1 MFGDTSRLQKTSIFF
16 IGHGLAALAFV
27 VSGVKNALRRRAAA
41 ACDAPMLL
49 GPLGPYCLT
58 MLVVNGSRMLIPRLK
73 SYLSIVTAVLILGQ
87 MAAAQAEALPDFTD
101 LVVQAS
107 PAVVNI
113 STRQK
118 MPERSTV
125 SNQMPDLEG
134 LPPQLREF
142 FERNIPK
149 GQRTPKGDRQRETQS
164 LGSGFIISAD
174 GYVLTNNHVIDGADE
189 ILVRLS
195 DRSELKAKLIGTDP
209 RTDVAV
215 LKIEGKDLP
224 IVKIGNS
231 EKLKVGEWV
240 LAIGSPFGFDHSVT
254 KGIVSAKGRS
264 LPNDTYVPF
273 IQTDVAIN
281 PGNSGGPLFNMSG
294 EVVGINSQIFTR
306 SGGFMGLSFAIPIDV
321 AMDVA
326 NQLKAGGKVNRG
338 WLGVVIQEVNKD
350 LAESFGLD
358 KPAGALVAQVL
369 ENGPAAKG
377 GVQVGDVIL
386 SANGQPI
393 VMSADLP
400 HLVGNLKDGSKADL
414 EVIRDGKR
422 KNLTVTIGA
431 LPEEGQEMD
440 VPDSGVER
448 SSNRLGVSVVD
459 LSAEQKKSYDLKGGV
474 VIKEV
479 QDGPA
484 ALIGLQP
491 GDVITHLNNQAI
503 TSAKNF
509 TEVAK
514 ELPKNRSVSMRV
526 LRQGRASFITFKL
539 AE

>member
-1 MFGDTSRLQKTSIFF
+1 MS
-16 IGHGLAALAFV
+16 
-27 VSGVKNALRRRAAA
+27 
-41 ACDAPMLL
+41 
-49 GPLGPYCLT
+49 
-58 MLVVNGSRMLIPRLK
+58 IPRLK
-73 SYLSIVTAVLILGQ
+73 SYLSLFAAVLMLGQ
-87 MAAAQAEALPDFTD
+87 VLNAQAEALPDFTT
-101 LVVQAS
+101 LVEQAS

-113 STRQK
+113 STKQK
-118 MPERSTV
+118 LPDRKYAAG
-125 SNQMPDLEG
+125 QMPDLEG
-134 LPPQLREF
+134 LPPMFREF
-142 FERNIPK
+142 FERNMP
-149 GQRTPKGDRQRETQS
+149 QAPRSPRGDRQREAQS

-174 GYVLTNNHVIDGADE
+174 GYILTNNHVVADADE
-189 ILVRLS
+189 IIVRLS
-195 DRSELKAKLIGTDP
+195 DRSELQAKLVGTDP
-209 RTDVAV
+209 RTDVAL
-215 LKIEGKDLP
+215 LKVDGKNLP
-224 IVKIGNS
+224 TVKLGDS

-254 KGIVSAKGRS
+254 KGIVSAKGRT

-281 PGNSGGPLFNMSG
+281 PGNSGGPLFNMNG

-321 AMDVA
+321 ALDVS
-326 NQLKAGGKVNRG
+326 NQLKKDGKVSRG

-369 ENGPAAKG
+369 EDGPAAKG
-377 GVQVGDVIL
+377 GLQVGDVIL
-386 SANGQPI
+386 SMNGQPI

-400 HLVGNLKDGSKADL
+400 HLVGGLKDGAKAKL
-414 EVIRDGKR
+414 EIIRNGKR
-422 KNLTVTIGA
+422 QNLDVTIGA
-431 LPEEGQEMD
+431 LPDEDQD
-440 VPDSGVER
+440 VTTSANGGVER
-448 SSNRLGVSVVD
+448 SSNRLGVSVAD
-459 LSAEQKKSYDLKGGV
+459 LTAEQKKTLELKGGV

-484 ALIGLQP
+484 AMIGLRP
-491 GDVITHLNNQAI
+491 GDVISHLNNQAI
-503 TSAKNF
+503 LSAKNF
-509 TEVAK
+509 TEIAK

>member
-1 MFGDTSRLQKTSIFF
+1 MS
-16 IGHGLAALAFV
+16 
-27 VSGVKNALRRRAAA
+27 
-41 ACDAPMLL
+41 
-49 GPLGPYCLT
+49 
-58 MLVVNGSRMLIPRLK
+58 IPRLK
-73 SYLSIVTAVLILGQ
+73 SYLSLMAAVLMLGQ
-87 MAAAQAEALPDFTD
+87 VVTAQAEALPDFTS
-101 LVVQAS
+101 LVEQAS

-118 MPERSTV
+118 LPDRAV
-125 SNQMPDLEG
+125 AQGQMPDLEG
-134 LPPQLREF
+134 LPPMLREF
-142 FERNIPK
+142 LERSMPP
-149 GQRTPKGDRQRETQS
+149 GSRPPGSGSGKGDRQREAQS
-164 LGSGFIISAD
+164 LGSGFIISTD

-189 ILVRLS
+189 ILVRLA
-195 DRSELKAKLIGTDP
+195 DRSELKAKLVGTDP
-209 RTDVAV
+209 RTDVAL

-224 IVKIGNS
+224 TVKLGNS
-231 EKLKVGEWV
+231 DKLKVGEWV

-264 LPNDTYVPF
+264 LPNDNYVPF

-281 PGNSGGPLFNMSG
+281 PGNSGGPLFNMAG

-321 AMDVA
+321 ALDVS
-326 NQLKAGGKVNRG
+326 NQLKASGKVNRG

-369 ENGPAAKG
+369 DDGPAAKG
-377 GVQVGDVIL
+377 GLQVGDVIL

-400 HLVGNLKDGSKADL
+400 HLIGNLKDGSKAEL

-422 KNLTVTIGA
+422 QKLTVTVGA
-431 LPEEGQEMD
+431 LPDEGKEMGSSED
-440 VPDSGVER
+440 GAER
-448 SSNRLGVSVVD
+448 NSNRLGVSVAE
-459 LSAEQKKSYDLKGGV
+459 LTAEQMKSLDLKGGV
-474 VIKEV
+474 IIKDV

-484 ALIGLQP
+484 SLIGLQT
-491 GDVITHLNNQAI
+491 GDVITHLNNQPI
-503 TSAKNF
+503 TSTKQF

-514 ELPKNRSVSMRV
+514 DLPKNRSVSMRV
-526 LRQGRASFITFKL
+526 LRQGRATFITFKL
-539 AE
+539 PE

>member
-1 MFGDTSRLQKTSIFF
+1 MS
-16 IGHGLAALAFV
+16 
-27 VSGVKNALRRRAAA
+27 
-41 ACDAPMLL
+41 
-49 GPLGPYCLT
+49 
-58 MLVVNGSRMLIPRLK
+58 IPRLK
-73 SYLSIVTAVLILGQ
+73 SYFSL
-87 MAAAQAEALPDFTD
+87 MAAALMLGQIAAVQAEDLPDFTG
-101 LVVQAS
+101 LVEQAS

-118 MPERSTV
+118 MPERAV
-125 SNQMPDLEG
+125 AGQMPDMEG
-134 LPPQLREF
+134 LPPMLREF
-142 FERNIPK
+142 LERSVPP
-149 GQRTPKGDRQRETQS
+149 GSRSPGRGDRQREAQS
-164 LGSGFIISAD
+164 LGSGFIISDD
-174 GYVLTNNHVIDGADE
+174 GYVLTNNHVVDGADE

-195 DRSELKAKLIGTDP
+195 DRSELKAKLVGTDP

-215 LKIEGKDLP
+215 LKIEGKNLP
-224 IVKIGNS
+224 TAKLGNS
-231 EKLKVGEWV
+231 NTLKVGEWV

-281 PGNSGGPLFNMSG
+281 PGNSGGPLFNMKG

-326 NQLKAGGKVNRG
+326 NQLKSSGKVNRG

-350 LAESFGLD
+350 LAESFGLER
-358 KPAGALVAQVL
+358 PAGALVAQVL
-369 ENGPAAKG
+369 EDSPAAKG
-377 GVQVGDVIL
+377 GLQVGDVIL
-386 SANGQPI
+386 TANGQPI

-400 HLVGNLKDGSKADL
+400 HLIGNLKDGSKAEL

-422 KNLTVTIGA
+422 QKVSVTVGA
-431 LPEEGQEMD
+431 LPDEGQEMG
-440 VPDSGVER
+440 VPGSGAER
-448 SSNRLGVSVVD
+448 SSNRLGVSVIELTAD
-459 LSAEQKKSYDLKGGV
+459 QKKSLELKGGV

-479 QDGPA
+479 QGGPA
-484 ALIGLQP
+484 ALIGLQG
-491 GDVITHLNNQAI
+491 GDVITHLNNQEI
-503 TSAKNF
+503 LSAKQF

-514 ELPKNRSVSMRV
+514 SLPKNRSVSMRV
-526 LRQGRASFITFKL
+526 LRQGGARFITFKL